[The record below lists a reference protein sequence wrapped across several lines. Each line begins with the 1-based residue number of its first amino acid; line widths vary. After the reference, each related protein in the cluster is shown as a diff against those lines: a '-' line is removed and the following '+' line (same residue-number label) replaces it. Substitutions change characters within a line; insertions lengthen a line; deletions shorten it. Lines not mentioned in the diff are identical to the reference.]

1 MIGLLIQDNVF
12 EQDIRELLMSFYP
25 GEAYAH
31 EVKDGVSFYVESR
44 LGEGEVSLRIWER
57 AERAADGEEALL
69 TDCPPAPTESDRAC
83 PPSGLEGWRC
93 VSHGS
98 RKTDL
103 SDRTETK
110 NVVKKLFYQMLVQRT
125 GKELPWGSL
134 TGIRPTKIAL
144 SRLMEGW
151 REEDIRSFMKETYL
165 ASDEKINLCIEI
177 GAREK
182 ELLAPLDYERG
193 YSLYVGIP
201 FCPTTCL
208 YCSFTSYPVSK
219 WKGRTGLYLDALF
232 KELAYTAGR
241 MAGRPLDTVYI
252 GGGTPTSLEAEELD
266 RLLERMEE
274 LFDTEHALEFTVE
287 AGRPDSITREK
298 LSVLKAHG
306 ITRISINPQTMNQ
319 KTLDL
324 IGRRHTVDMVK
335 EKFYMARELGF
346 DNINMDLIMGLPE
359 ETLEDVDRT
368 LEEIRA
374 LSPDSLTVHSLAIK
388 RAARLNMFKEEY
400 SGLHIVNTP
409 EMIERS
415 AACARSMGMEPYY
428 LYRQKNMAGN
438 FENVGYARPGK
449 ACIYNILIMEEMQ
462 TIAACGAGTT
472 TKVVFPKENR
482 RERCENVKEVEQYI
496 ARIDEMME
504 RKDRIGL

>member
-1 MIGLLIQDNVF
+1 M
-12 EQDIRELLMSFYP
+12 
-25 GEAYAH
+25 
-31 EVKDGVSFYVESR
+31 
-44 LGEGEVSLRIWER
+44 
-57 AERAADGEEALL
+57 
-69 TDCPPAPTESDRAC
+69 
-83 PPSGLEGWRC
+83 
-93 VSHGS
+93 
-98 RKTDL
+98 
-103 SDRTETK
+103 
-110 NVVKKLFYQMLVQRT
+110 
-125 GKELPWGSL
+125 
-134 TGIRPTKIAL
+134 
-144 SRLMEGW
+144 
-151 REEDIRSFMKETYL
+151 